1 MPWTMSDYPP
11 SWKNLAQLE
20 RKKAIDIGNAMLKDG
35 YDEHDVIPIATQQAE
50 KWYQDA
56 TESELEQLKHKH
68 ITQHEK
74 DNSAQPQLND
84 HNVHVYF
91 EDEKWKVK
99 TSGAK
104 QATATYNTKKQA
116 VERAQ
121 KIAENRHTHVI
132 THKKNSQ

>member
-1 MPWTMSDYPP
+1 
-11 SWKNLAQLE
+11 
-20 RKKAIDIGNAMLKDG
+20 MLKDG
-35 YDEHDVIPIATQQAE
+35 YDEHDVIPIAQQAE

-56 TESELEQLKHKH
+56 TESELEQLKYKH

-91 EDEKWKVK
+91 DEKWKVK

-104 QATATYNTKKQA
+104 QATATYNTKSKQ
-116 VERAQ
+116 
-121 KIAENRHTHVI
+121 
-132 THKKNSQ
+132 